1 MTQQSTAGGP
11 ELLDERSIGGVIV
24 HLFALMT
31 GFLGAGL
38 VYLISGHK
46 FTKANARNAL
56 NWHITLF
63 LVTSL
68 GLVLFFLGADN
79 VTMAGETV
87 EMATLLPSPVDSIA
101 ALVGG
106 GLLVIAGIGSVLTLL
121 FSLYATFKAIF
132 GDAWSYP
139 GSFNLVG

>member
-1 MTQQSTAGGP
+1 MTQQSTSNGP
-11 ELLDERSIGGVIV
+11 ELLEERSIGGVIV

-31 GFLGAGL
+31 GFVGAGL

-56 NWHITLF
+56 NWHITVF
-63 LVTSL
+63 LVAIL

-79 VTMAGETV
+79 VTIAEETV
-87 EMATLLPSPVDSIA
+87 EMATILPSPVDSIA
-101 ALVGG
+101 ALIGG
-106 GLLVIAGIGSVLTLL
+106 GLLIVAGIGSVLTLF
-121 FSLYATFKAIF
+121 FSLYATLKAIF